1 MKKLILT
8 LAVLVCAGQLFAQNQ
23 PSQLSDQQKA
33 MMKAFHLVTP
43 EDIHTFS
50 YELLKD
56 EYRGRRSGDVGYDK
70 AAAYVIDHFK
80 KWGLKPMG
88 DNGTYENTFPQ
99 PYNDVQG
106 VGHLKAY
113 FKTGKDTIVKE
124 YQARKDYF
132 PTALSGNGEVSGE
145 VVYVGYG
152 VTAPELNYNDYKGV
166 DVRGKIVLCEGGYPY
181 QGKNLDTLKMWSKY
195 QRAGAKIAA
204 AAEAGAAGVLFIS
217 KYANP
222 FPRRAQDDIVV
233 AFVSRDAANELMAGT
248 GRSLDQW
255 RDRFKAFKAK
265 PVFTGRTVSL
275 AAETEFHPNTTT
287 ANIVG
292 VIEGSDPVLKNEYIV
307 LGAHLDHLG
316 MLPEMYPGALDNVSG
331 SVIMMSAAKALA
343 TSGVKMKRS
352 VIVVLFA
359 AEELGVLG
367 AHHYLASLPYPK
379 EKIAC
384 MVNVDMLG
392 KGNGLMVNTA
402 NEWKDLVPYFQD
414 GSENWARRPF
424 STIMKDWSYATTL
437 FTDGNAFQNEKIP
450 TIELRATGGPWPQ
463 AYHVPADTIDQLDP
477 VIMADAARAMCIAVI
492 NIANR

>member
-113 FKTGKDTIVKE
+113 FKIGKDTIVKE

-152 VTAPELNYNDYKGV
+152 ATAP
-166 DVRGKIVLCEGGYPY
+166 C
-181 QGKNLDTLKMWSKY
+181 
-195 QRAGAKIAA
+195 
-204 AAEAGAAGVLFIS
+204 
-217 KYANP
+217 
-222 FPRRAQDDIVV
+222 
-233 AFVSRDAANELMAGT
+233 
-248 GRSLDQW
+248 
-255 RDRFKAFKAK
+255 
-265 PVFTGRTVSL
+265 
-275 AAETEFHPNTTT
+275 
-287 ANIVG
+287 
-292 VIEGSDPVLKNEYIV
+292 
-307 LGAHLDHLG
+307 
-316 MLPEMYPGALDNVSG
+316 
-331 SVIMMSAAKALA
+331 
-343 TSGVKMKRS
+343 
-352 VIVVLFA
+352 
-359 AEELGVLG
+359 
-367 AHHYLASLPYPK
+367 
-379 EKIAC
+379 
-384 MVNVDMLG
+384 
-392 KGNGLMVNTA
+392 
-402 NEWKDLVPYFQD
+402 
-414 GSENWARRPF
+414 
-424 STIMKDWSYATTL
+424 
-437 FTDGNAFQNEKIP
+437 
-450 TIELRATGGPWPQ
+450 
-463 AYHVPADTIDQLDP
+463 
-477 VIMADAARAMCIAVI
+477 
-492 NIANR
+492 